1 MPSQI
6 KVDEIK
12 NVAGQYKIKTNVLE
26 GQTTAGSIVVTDGST
41 TASLQKGLGKIFIN
55 FNGESTV
62 STRASI
68 NVSSLDD
75 DGTGEYGI
83 NYSSNMDNNT
93 YFPSGMSEEDGKV
106 TIVANSYNTNVA
118 TNLLNIKCKSGGSTI
133 DREVI
138 SVTIHGDLA

>member
-1 MPSQI
+1 MASEL
-6 KVDEIK
+6 KVDK
-12 NVAGQYKIKTNVLE
+12 FTGV
-26 GQTTAGSIVVTDGST
+26 TTADAINVTDGST

-62 STRASI
+62 ATRDSI

-83 NYSSNMDNNT
+83 NYSSNMDNTT
-93 YFPSGMSEEDGKV
+93 YFPSGMGEEDGKI
-106 TIVANSYNTNVA
+106 TIVAGAYSTNFA
-118 TNLLNIKCKSGGSTI
+118 TNLLNIKCKIGGSTI

-138 SVTIHGDLA
+138 CVTIHGDLA

>member
-1 MPSQI
+1 MSTL
-6 KVDEIK
+6 
-12 NVAGQYKIKTNVLE
+12 KTNTLT
-26 GQTTAGSIVVTDGST
+26 GTTTADAINVTDGST

-55 FNGESTV
+55 FNGESAV

-83 NYSSNMDNNT
+83 NYTNNMDNNT
-93 YFPSGMSEEDGKV
+93 YFPSGMAEEDGKV

>member
-1 MPSQI
+1 MASEVRVE
-6 KVDEIK
+6 KFTGV
-12 NVAGQYKIKTNVLE
+12 
-26 GQTTAGSIVVTDGST
+26 TTADAINVTDGST
-41 TASLQKGLGKIFIN
+41 TASLQRGLGKIFIN

-83 NYSSNMDNNT
+83 NYSSNMDNTT
-93 YFPSGMSEEDGKV
+93 YFPSGMAEEDGKV
-106 TIVANSYNTNVA
+106 TIVAGAYSTNFA
-118 TNLLNIKCKSGGSTI
+118 TNLLNIKCKTGGSTI

>member
-1 MPSQI
+1 MSTL
-6 KVDEIK
+6 KA
-12 NVAGQYKIKTNVLE
+12 NTLTGT
-26 GQTTAGSIVVTDGST
+26 TTADAINVTDGST

-106 TIVANSYNTNVA
+106 TIVANAYNTNVA

>member
-1 MPSQI
+1 MST
-6 KVDEIK
+6 
-12 NVAGQYKIKTNVLE
+12 IKTNTLT
-26 GQTTAGSIVVTDGST
+26 GTTTADAINVTDGST

-83 NYSSNMDNNT
+83 NYSINMDNTT
-93 YFPSGMSEEDGKV
+93 YFPSGMGEEDGKI
-106 TIVANSYNTNVA
+106 TIVAGAYSTNFA

-138 SVTIHGDLA
+138 CVTIHGDLA

>member
-1 MPSQI
+1 MSTLI
-6 KVDEIK
+6 VNTLTGKS
-12 NVAGQYKIKTNVLE
+12 
-26 GQTTAGSIVVTDGST
+26 TADAINVTDGST

-62 STRASI
+62 ATRDSI

-83 NYSSNMDNNT
+83 NYNNNMDNNT
-93 YFPSGMSEEDGKV
+93 YFPSGMAEEDGKV
-106 TIVANSYNTNVA
+106 TIVAGAYSTNFA
-118 TNLLNIKCKSGGSTI
+118 TNLLNIKCKTGGSTT

>member
-1 MPSQI
+1 MSTLI
-6 KVDEIK
+6 VNTLTGKS
-12 NVAGQYKIKTNVLE
+12 
-26 GQTTAGSIVVTDGST
+26 TADAINVTDGST

-62 STRASI
+62 ATRDSI

-83 NYSSNMDNNT
+83 NYSSNMDNTT
-93 YFPSGMSEEDGKV
+93 YFPSGMAEEDGKV
-106 TIVANSYNTNVA
+106 TIVAGAYSTNFA
-118 TNLLNIKCKSGGSTI
+118 TNLLNIKCKTGGSTI